1 VTTNLANIIIFIYAI
16 HAILQY
22 WRTAIGSRVRTKLK
36 LQPARFTVYILF
48 LITIVALSSVFIFS
62 NPAVT
67 GRFFAP
73 LEDFSLQVDNTFTSN
88 QNYELQIAQDFP
100 YNLKSLKISGSFTGE
115 SAKVYLINGSEKYL
129 VSELKGTTQEESSG
143 LVTGALTKA
152 GEIGNKF
159 KDKDKS
165 AKKDKDSS
173 SSDSSS
179 SSSGESSSAQPES
192 PSSSDSTNTGSSD
205 TEPSSDSGAETS
217 APAEQTPSEQTPEEI
232 QPVET
237 PPAEI
242 PPVEEVPEEIP
253 AEEVPEEN
261 QTVEIPEE
269 NVTLPEE
276 NITVPEE
283 NTTLPENITNETLPE
298 NTTNITVPVEQTFTD
313 ECVDT
318 CLLPDGL
325 DADSYKLEIEVTNGE
340 LAIDEIS
347 YSLLNLTEV
356 PVTVNITIVD
366 SKGQPVAADIAL
378 VNDSGAPVPEE
389 TSVAE
394 KIAPPTTAENADTF
408 EVKPS
413 DQNNLAVDITTSEV
427 PVKAIE
433 FQNIDATKDVNAVIG
448 VDNVPETAVPE
459 VNGAQVTE
467 VYAIDPTQLNFT
479 EATVTVEA
487 KGVALYKCANW
498 DFDQQVCNGE
508 WTFLQAITPGQDYSI
523 ALTANDPAF
532 SETQQPNGAGKDT
545 YINELLTNENNGAND
560 VLKVKTSVQDNKI
573 LLEFNLSN
581 IPSNAIITSAS
592 VTLYGEA
599 GTNNGEENVSIY
611 RVTRYWDEGTGN
623 AQSSGDGATWNN
635 ATNTTL
641 WTTAG
646 GDYAAT
652 EFARTPVTTN
662 GYYTWIITS
671 LVQGWVNGTWS
682 NYGFIMVNP
691 IDGDSLNTFTS
702 GDDTVAVQRPQ
713 FNVSY
718 TTALNVTFV
727 SPTPANS
734 ATLNQS
740 WVYVNATLANGN
752 ASAAKLD
759 WNGTNYTMSGSGTNW
774 YLNKTNL
781 SSGTYTY
788 KVYANDSG
796 TNVFDVSETRTVT
809 LNTDQTPPI
818 ITIINPAN
826 TTYNTKSNLPLNY
839 AATDNVAVDKCWV
852 SYDGGPNST
861 LAGCA
866 NSTFSVSNDGSHYV
880 KVFAN
885 DTSSNQN
892 SSTRYFTVDSTPP
905 QWSSQQSSIPSA
917 YSASTVSIFN
927 ITWTDAVSGVNTVL
941 FESNYSGTP
950 QNYSTYVISGNVY
963 GYNATLPAGTFYWKF
978 HAKDSVNN
986 WNASSQQVATINKAD
1001 NPVSLYINGNL
1012 NQNVTITY
1020 GTQSNVTGIVVAGT
1034 ANLYRDGIAVSNPEI
1049 TTLAA
1054 GIYNYTAVIPE
1065 TENTTGSFKTFFV
1078 TVSKAMPTLTIT
1090 NSTPLDVTY
1099 GTQTNVSCS
1108 ADTYQV
1114 TAQLFG
1120 DGVLVSSPDVQTFAV
1135 GTYNYT
1141 CNNAETQNYTATS
1154 ATPLVVTVS
1163 KAPTSTQLYLNGARA
1178 NKTVTYGAQS
1188 NATAVTSA
1196 GSVILYR
1203 DSVAISNTEIATL
1216 AAGTYNYTAVNE
1228 GNENYSALSETWF
1241 LAVNKQLTTTNL
1253 FLNGAQNNLTITYG
1267 TQTNVTAV
1275 GYNSTVSLYK
1285 DGILISNPEITIL
1298 ASGTYNYTAIISE
1311 DQNRTG
1317 SSKTFFLTVN
1327 KAAPSI
1333 DLTVN
1338 GHDHDLAVSVGDLVN
1353 VSVELVTPAGIGA
1366 VELFEDGVLN
1376 TTTSTSAVV
1385 QASYA
1390 ATGERN
1396 WTAQYNATQNY
1407 TSASIT
1413 RILSVVDV
1421 GAPHYMHIEET
1432 PADPA
1437 TYSPVQTYEFDANWT
1452 DDTGISD
1459 VILEFAGVNY
1469 SLSAGQLNKS
1479 GDEYSKTVSSLAAG
1493 LYSYRW
1499 RANDTSNNWGS
1510 TPTESYAVDKAPA
1523 SLLLNLEPSNV
1534 VTYIAQTNASCI
1546 ADNVESSPVLTRDSI
1561 AVSNPDA
1568 QTLAAGTYDY
1578 ACTAAATQNYTAGSS
1593 ANTLIINRA
1602 TTALVLSIT
1611 PSIVTYPAITTASCS
1626 ANNGEVSVQ
1635 FFRNGIGVSSPDTGE
1650 LAAGTYDYIC
1660 NNTETQNY
1668 TSASTTGTLTVNKA
1682 NSVVGLLLNGQDSG
1696 ITVNKGATVNI
1707 SATLTTPNS
1716 GDLSLTQNSI
1726 QINYGASP
1734 LSNSTTYNT
1743 AGTYTIEA
1751 GFAGDENY
1759 TDSSE
1764 SHAITV
1770 QTSGGVGGGGGG
1782 SGNYNPPQNNT
1793 PPVLSAYPQPLPITV
1808 KVSENQETENKTSD
1822 EKERTSGITGAATE
1836 VRAYKIPNPA
1846 YAVPTLLLL
1855 VLIFAILSLKKTD
1868 ISEKAKKV
1876 LTALHAALITAVI
1889 ALLFFTFVKAPAIT
1903 GGAVTVGAVHINL
1916 TQENL
1921 LIIIP
1926 LALIIASGTALY
1938 YINEKYGVNRKNKKS
1953 K

>member
-1 VTTNLANIIIFIYAI
+1 
-16 HAILQY
+16 LQY
-22 WRTAIGSRVRTKLK
+22 WRTAIGSRVRTKLN

-48 LITIVALSSVFIFS
+48 LVTIIALSAVFLFS
-62 NPAVT
+62 GSKIT

-73 LEDFSLQVDNTFTSN
+73 LEDFSTQPNETFTSN

-129 VSELKGTTQEESSG
+129 VSELKGTNQKESVG
-143 LVTGALTKA
+143 GIVTGALTKA
-152 GEIGNKF
+152 GERGNKN
-159 KDKDKS
+159 KDKDTG
-165 AKKDKDSS
+165 KDKN
-173 SSDSSS
+173 SDSNSPDT
-179 SSSGESSSAQPES
+179 GEDSAQPES
-192 PSSSDSTNTGSSD
+192 PSSSDNNANTGSPD
-205 TEPSSDSGAETS
+205 TGTSDSGADNSETPQ
-217 APAEQTPSEQTPEEI
+217 APAEEPVPVEIPAEQPTPEVPPI
-232 QPVET
+232 ET
-237 PPAEI
+237 PPVENPPAEPI
-242 PPVEEVPEEIP
+242 PEEQPVEVPEE
-253 AEEVPEEN
+253 VP
-261 QTVEIPEE
+261 I
-269 NVTLPEE
+269 EE
-276 NITVPEE
+276 NITEE
-283 NTTLPENITNETLPE
+283 ILPENITEEILPE
-298 NTTNITVPVEQTFTD
+298 NLTEILPETQTFTD

-325 DADSYKLEIEVTNGE
+325 DASSYKLEIEVTNGE
-340 LAIDEIS
+340 LTIDEIS

-356 PVTVNITIVD
+356 PVTINITIVD
-366 SKGQPVAADIAL
+366 SNGKPVAANITL
-378 VNDSGAPVPEE
+378 VSDTGAPVPEE
-389 TSVAE
+389 IGLLDGIVSTESSAV
-394 KIAPPTTAENADTF
+394 NAQTF

-413 DQNNLAVDITTSEV
+413 DQNELSVDISTSEG
-427 PVKAIE
+427 PIKTIE
-433 FQNIDATKDVNAVIG
+433 FQNIEATKDVNAIIG
-448 VDNVPETAVPE
+448 VDNVPET
-459 VNGAQVTE
+459 NGLSGTVE
-467 VYAIDPTQLNFT
+467 VYAIDPTQLDFT
-479 EATVTVEA
+479 EATVTVIA
-487 KGVALYKCANW
+487 TGSSLYKCANW
-498 DFDQQVCNGE
+498 DFDNQICTDSNWIFVQNIVPGE
-508 WTFLQAITPGQDYSI
+508 DYTFT
-523 ALTANDPAF
+523 LTANDPAF
-532 SETQQPNGAGKDT
+532 SETIQPNATAGKDT
-545 YINELLTNENNGAND
+545 WLEALNPNNNNGVD
-560 VLKVKTSVQDNKI
+560 TWLYVGKQSGSGDRRQRI

-581 IPSNAIITSAS
+581 IPSNAVVTSAILELTALS
-592 VTLYGEA
+592 GSGLTL
-599 GTNNGEENVSIY
+599 NVHRATTSWTEGSGLNSI
-611 RVTRYWDEGTGN
+611 
-623 AQSSGDGATWNN
+623 SGDGATWNN
-635 ATNTTL
+635 ATGSAA

-646 GDYAAT
+646 GDFNSTVFASNSTNAAGT
-652 EFARTPVTTN
+652 LTFDVTT
-662 GYYTWIITS
+662 
-671 LVQGWVNGTWS
+671 LVQGWVNGTWTNKGFLLKHNDETS
-682 NYGFIMVNP
+682 NG
-691 IDGDSLNTFTS
+691 
-702 GDDTVAVQRPQ
+702 REQ
-713 FNVSY
+713 FNSSDVASGKPKLTINY

-727 SPTPANS
+727 SPTPDNG

-740 WVYVNATLANGN
+740 WVYVNASLVNGN
-752 ASAAKLD
+752 ATTAKLEF
-759 WNGTNYTMSGSGTNW
+759 NGTNYTMTNASATPSNRW
-774 YLNKTNL
+774 YYNKTDL
-781 SSGTYTY
+781 PSGTYTY

-809 LNTDQTPPI
+809 LNTDQTPPT

-826 TTYNTKSNLPLNY
+826 ITYNTKSNLPLNY
-839 AATDNVAVDKCWV
+839 VATDNVAVDKCWV

-885 DTSSNQN
+885 DTSGNQN

-905 QWSSQQSSIPSA
+905 QWSSQQSSIPST
-917 YSASTVSIFN
+917 YSSSTLSAFN
-927 ITWTDAVSGVNTVL
+927 ITWIDAVSGVNTVL

-950 QNYSTYVISGNVY
+950 QNYSAYLISGNVY

-986 WNASSQQVATINKAD
+986 WNASSQQVATINKSD
-1001 NPVSLYINGNL
+1001 NPVSLYINGNP

-1020 GTQSNVTGIVVAGT
+1020 GAQSNVTGIVVAGT
-1034 ANLYRDGIAVSNPEI
+1034 ANLYRDGIAVLNPEI
-1049 TTLAA
+1049 ITLAA

-1065 TENTTGSFKTFFV
+1065 TENTTGSSETFFL
-1078 TVSKAMPTLTIT
+1078 TVGKANPDLTIT
-1090 NSTPLDVTY
+1090 NSTPIEVTY

-1108 ADTYQV
+1108 ADMYQV
-1114 TAQLFG
+1114 TAQLFRA
-1120 DGVLVSSPDVQTFAV
+1120 GVSVSIPDVQTFTA

-1141 CNNAETQNYTATS
+1141 CNNIETQNYTATS
-1154 ATPLVVTVS
+1154 ATQLIITVS

-1203 DSVAISNTEIATL
+1203 DSIAISNTEIATL
-1216 AAGTYNYTAVNE
+1216 AAGTYNYTATNE
-1228 GNENYSALSETWF
+1228 GNENYSASSETWF

-1267 TQTNVTAV
+1267 TQTNVTAI
-1275 GYNSTVSLYK
+1275 GYNSTVSLYR
-1285 DGILISNPEITIL
+1285 DGILISNPEITTL

-1327 KAAPSI
+1327 KAIPHI

-1366 VELFEDGVLN
+1366 VELFEGGMLN
-1376 TTTSTSAVV
+1376 TTTSTSALV
-1385 QASYA
+1385 QVSYA
-1390 ATGERN
+1390 TTGERN

-1421 GAPHYMHIEET
+1421 GAPHYMHLEET

-1479 GDEYSKTVSSLAAG
+1479 GDEYSKTFSSLAAG

-1889 ALLFFTFVKAPAIT
+1889 ALLFFTFIKAPAIT
-1903 GGAVTVGAVHINL
+1903 GGAITVGSVHINL

-1926 LALIIASGTALY
+1926 LALIIASGAALY
-1938 YINEKYGVNRKNKKS
+1938 YINEKYGVKTRKS